1 MGFGANQ
8 RPRSLVRDLCETQ
21 TAECRVSLKKGDWR
35 LPPALLLARGE
46 NRLFSPEKSGRFV
59 FAEPAFAL
67 SAKRT
72 VTILVFRLRRK
83 TATEQKEIA
92 FGRRRCAGA
101 SSLFMSFRELQK
113 NILVIFYTLFGA
125 IRGSRAANHD
135 HCKTGAAERTV
146 LPKRVNVP
154 LLPEKTASLRNRGET
169 GFSPQSP
176 TKFFFC
182 MLPGDSLFKKRICV
196 WSE

>member
-1 MGFGANQ
+1 MLPSDSLFKKRICAWSEHFIRSEPKTALFGS
-8 RPRSLVRDLCETQ
+8 RPLKESSGRAQIL
-21 TAECRVSLKKGDWR
+21 AEKGDWR
-35 LPPALLLARGE
+35 GLLALLIARGE

-135 HCKTGAAERTV
+135 
-146 LPKRVNVP
+146 L
-154 LLPEKTASLRNRGET
+154 
-169 GFSPQSP
+169 
-176 TKFFFC
+176 
-182 MLPGDSLFKKRICV
+182 
-196 WSE
+196 